1 MTGKQSL
8 AAAARAVLLCGDA
21 RGKAALARKVAAM
34 WRAGILEADAAVPMP
49 DRPNRPERPELLLPR
64 DMPRRSFKGERGRV
78 ALLHSLAHIELNAI
92 DLAFDLAGRFQAQGL
107 PHSFFDDW
115 IAVGDDEAR
124 HFAML
129 DERLAAFGARYGD
142 LPAHDGLW
150 QAAEETRHD
159 LLARLAVVPMVLE
172 ARGLDVTPAM
182 IGRLDAAGDR
192 ASAAVLETIYTEEQR
207 HVRAGAHWFNHV
219 CALQGLPP
227 QETFHRLVRQHF
239 RGALKP
245 PFNAEARSAAGLE
258 PGFYEP
264 LAG

>member
-1 MTGKQSL
+1 
-8 AAAARAVLLCGDA
+8 
-21 RGKAALARKVAAM
+21 
-34 WRAGILEADAAVPMP
+34 
-49 DRPNRPERPELLLPR
+49 
-64 DMPRRSFKGERGRV
+64 
-78 ALLHSLAHIELNAI
+78 
-92 DLAFDLAGRFQAQGL
+92 
-107 PHSFFDDW
+107 
-115 IAVGDDEAR
+115 
-124 HFAML
+124 
-129 DERLAAFGARYGD
+129 
-142 LPAHDGLW
+142 
-150 QAAEETRHD
+150 
-159 LLARLAVVPMVLE
+159 
-172 ARGLDVTPAM
+172 M